1 MGYRKLE
8 IWQLARDVS
17 ISVHRLTRDR
27 LPKFKMYEE
36 GTEISR
42 SSKSIRSNIMEGHGR
57 CRYGQDFIK
66 FLTSARASCNERIDH
81 LETLQETGSLNEASL
96 LQEFP
101 DQLDRLGG
109 NLNLLFQSVESLNLS
124 VGGEGEK
131 YIVREEIG

>member
-1 MGYRKLE
+1 MSYKTLDV
-8 IWQLARDVS
+8 WQLARDVS

-42 SSKSIRSNIMEGHGR
+42 SSKSIRSNIVEGHGR
-57 CRYGQDFIK
+57 RRYREDFIR
-66 FLTSARASCNERIDH
+66 FLTSRHASCNERIDH
-81 LETLQETGSLNEASL
+81 LETLQETGSLNEGSL
-96 LQEFP
+96 LQELH
-101 DQLDRLGG
+101 DELDRLGCK
-109 NLNLLFQSVESLNLS
+109 LNRFTQSVESLNLS

>member
-27 LPKFKMYEE
+27 LPKFEMYAE
-36 GTEISR
+36 GTQISR
-42 SSKSIRSNIMEGHGR
+42 SSNSIRSNIMEGHGR

-81 LETLQETGSLNEASL
+81 LETLQETGSLKEGSL
-96 LQEFP
+96 LQEFH
-101 DQLDRLGG
+101 DELDRFGG
-109 NLNLLFQSVESLNLS
+109 KLNLFTQSVESQNLS
-124 VGGEGEK
+124 AGGEGEK
-131 YIVREEIG
+131 YIVREETG

>member
-1 MGYRKLE
+1 MAYRKLE
-8 IWQLARDVS
+8 IWQRARDVS
-17 ISVHRLTRDR
+17 ISVHRLTGDR
-27 LPKFKMYEE
+27 LPRFEMYEE
-36 GTEISR
+36 GTQISR
-42 SSKSIRSNIMEGHGR
+42 SSKSIRSNIVEGHGR
-57 CRYGQDFIK
+57 RRYREDFIR
-66 FLTSARASCNERIDH
+66 FLTSARASCNVRIDN

>member
-1 MGYRKLE
+1 
-8 IWQLARDVS
+8 
-17 ISVHRLTRDR
+17 
-27 LPKFKMYEE
+27 
-36 GTEISR
+36 
-42 SSKSIRSNIMEGHGR
+42 MEGHGR